1 MAYYGYFNGVITP
14 VDQISVG
21 ITDLGLLRGYGLFD
35 YFLTYGG
42 QPFRWDMYWDRFQKS
57 AERMFLP
64 LPLTKEETYSVLLDL
79 LARSRQPDV
88 AFRFVMTG
96 GYAPDSISVVTPN
109 LFILTE
115 TIHPVPEAHY
125 EHGIRLILDDYVRE
139 MAEVKSTDYKRVM
152 LLNGPIQKAGAHDV
166 LYHRDGEI
174 SELSRSNVF
183 LVVGN
188 RLVTPNRNILYG
200 ITRHTILE
208 LAKDHFQ
215 IEERPVLLSELDDA
229 DEVFTTS
236 SNKKVLPI
244 VQIGDRQIGD
254 GKVGPV
260 AKQLLARFR
269 EFAGQPNPLQPIF
282 STVLTRS

>member
-1 MAYYGYFNGVITP
+1 MSYYGYFNGVITP
-14 VDQISVG
+14 VDQISLGV
-21 ITDLGLLRGYGLFD
+21 TDLGLLRGYGLFD

-42 QPFRWDMYWDRFQKS
+42 KPFQWDRYWDRFQTS
-57 AERMFLP
+57 ARRMFLP
-64 LPLTKEETYSVLLDL
+64 LPLTQDEAYAILLDL
-79 LARSRQPDV
+79 LARSGQADV

-96 GYAPDSISVVTPN
+96 GYAPDSISIVRPN
-109 LFILTE
+109 LLILTE
-115 TIHPVPEAHY
+115 PIHPVPEAHY
-125 EHGIRLILDDYVRE
+125 EQGIRLILDDYVRE

-152 LLNGPIQKAGAHDV
+152 LLNGAIQEAGAHDV

-183 LVVGN
+183 LVIGN
-188 RLVTPNRNILYG
+188 RLITPNRNILYG

-208 LAKDHFQ
+208 LAKADFH
-215 IEERPVLLSELDDA
+215 IEERPVLLSELNDA

-244 VQIGDRQIGD
+244 VHIGDRPVGD
-254 GKVGPV
+254 GNVGPV

-269 EFAGQPNPLQPIF
+269 TFTELSRCPAPA
-282 STVLTRS
+282 